1 MSGFTVNDMPSQVGK
16 RAVVTGANSGIGYET
31 ALALAHAGAEV
42 ILAVRSEQK
51 GREALAKIRALSPQA
66 KVRLDLSKL
75 ASVAEFSRRL
85 NAEGQPLDI
94 LINNAGVMMLP
105 QRQLT
110 AEGFEMQLG
119 VNYLG
124 HFALTAQLLPLL
136 RKAPAP
142 RVVNLS
148 SLMHRVGKI
157 HFDDLQLERGYTPTK
172 AYAQSKLAPL
182 VFALELQ
189 RRSDA
194 NGWGLLSDAAH
205 PGYARTGLQS
215 AGPALGRTRP
225 SLFDV
230 VSKLI
235 APFASQSAADGALPT
250 LFAATSP
257 DAKPAGYYGPQDF
270 FEMRGP
276 VGVARVGPQ
285 AQDKAVAAR
294 LWDLS
299 ERLVGVRWPERV
311 LAAA

>member
-66 KVRLDLSKL
+66 KVRLELLDLSKL

-110 AEGFEMQLG
+110 AEEFEMQLG

-182 VFALELQ
+182 MFALELQ

-194 NGWGLLSDAAH
+194 SGWGLMSNAAH
-205 PGYARTGLQS
+205 PGIAT
-215 AGPALGRTRP
+215 TE
-225 SLFDV
+225 
-230 VSKLI
+230 LI
-235 APFASQSAADGALPT
+235 ANGQG
-250 LFAATSP
+250 
-257 DAKPAGYYGPQDF
+257 
-270 FEMRGP
+270 
-276 VGVARVGPQ
+276 
-285 AQDKAVAAR
+285 
-294 LWDLS
+294 S
-299 ERLVGVRWPERV
+299 EGFVNKFSL
-311 LAAA
+311 